1 MVAPMTPQVEM
12 QEGTELLTP
21 QAQGSQDPPDGP
33 AQDLPDDPGPGLVW
47 LGARIPAQIKQKI
60 VDTAETCKVS
70 QQEVIT
76 RALGASLGGEHVI
89 EKTYRIASPAE
100 GVLTLE
106 APRVRLSIPPNACGV
121 RITIEGPT
129 SYGAVSPASPAEP
142 AAELAT
148 AEPLP
153 PTEAA
158 A

>member
-12 QEGTELLTP
+12 QEGTELLIP
-21 QAQGSQDPPDGP
+21 QAQGSQDPPD
-33 AQDLPDDPGPGLVW
+33 GPGLVW

-60 VDTAETCKVS
+60 VDAAETCKVS

-76 RALGASLGGEHVI
+76 RALGASLGGEHII
-89 EKTYRIASPAE
+89 EKTYRIAPPAE

-129 SYGAVSPASPAEP
+129 SYGAVAPASPADP
-142 AAELAT
+142 AAELAA
-148 AEPLP
+148 AEPVP
-153 PTEAA
+153 PAA
-158 A
+158 AGA